1 MSNTTANNNTATT
14 PANTNDNQCG
24 LNQTNKNVFKFTDIN
39 STVSGSTFP
48 DKTNLVS
55 ILTQEHFNRLLQLI
69 KTKILNASLENLNFI
84 RILNPE
90 TIQFKGTIVTG
101 VKTFLSGKG
110 YTITDIEDVV
120 GQTIG
125 WKLSW

>member
-1 MSNTTANNNTATT
+1 MSNSTITAVSTQVSSEE
-14 PANTNDNQCG
+14 NQVG
-24 LNQTNKNVFKFTDIN
+24 LNQSNKNVFKFTDIN

-84 RILNPE
+84 RIHNPE
-90 TIQFKGTIVTG
+90 TMQFKATTITG

-120 GQTIG
+120 GQILG